1 MTLVLKPKKKFFKE
15 RVKSFKRHYA
25 STISFLPQ
33 NNHKMSVITSN
44 IYTNAP
50 CQKTEEPWLK
60 SSQTTSPFSA
70 GSTNKNPPILPS
82 SQRKI
87 IKPKMRR
94 DAIGRSRGAFL
105 LKLRIKLKLRV
116 HATNLY

>member
-15 RVKSFKRHYA
+15 RAKSFKRHYA

-33 NNHKMSVITSN
+33 NNQKMSVITSN
-44 IYTNAP
+44 IYTNVP
-50 CQKTEEPWLK
+50 SQKTDEPWPK
-60 SSQTTSPFSA
+60 YSQTTFPSSA
-70 GSTNKNPPILPS
+70 DSTNKNPPILPS

-94 DAIGRSRGAFL
+94 DAIGRSGGAYL
-105 LKLRIKLKLRV
+105 LKLRLKLKLRV
-116 HATNLY
+116 HATNLL